1 MATADKLASQVA
13 RRIEA
18 EVIALGWPVG
28 QALDSEPVLRE
39 RYGISRSLLRE
50 AVRLVEHHQVARMR
64 RGPGGGLIVC
74 APDVGPATRAAVT
87 YLEFSATSPVDVMR
101 ARRLI
106 EPTASRLC
114 AERITEDGI
123 RALRGALKAEFERDG
138 DPRTWAENPLHV
150 IMCNLAGN
158 PAFDLFVE
166 ILNQLSLRYVAAWAP
181 EPANLRPAVSGTH
194 RWHAEIVSAVVA
206 GDASRAETR
215 VAEHFAEIAAWMEAG
230 LPDSGAIAPASA
242 FAFRDGGSPPVK
254 PAEVVAARIYDD
266 IMAQGRKIGS
276 VLGSEH
282 ELIERYDTSRAVL
295 RAAVRLLEHHS
306 IAHARRGTRGGL
318 VITRPQPRACI
329 DTAALYLAFR
339 GATAADLSHV
349 REAIELGV
357 VADVTARRAQP
368 GIARGLQLLAD
379 RLGADPPPGGSPPG
393 GGFHAELAELGANPV
408 LCLFLQIISDLSER
422 IRPVNGQAPPA
433 DPLPDETGQVHRGVL
448 DAIREGDTDL
458 AQHRLR
464 RHLGTRSLACEAG
477 SGTWPQD
484 RRHPAQA
491 PVTNRSG
498 LPARRPPAAVR
509 PRAAAGIPRPP

>member
-1 MATADKLASQVA
+1 MTTAGAPPRAEDDTGPAVGEDWSGPAARYADKLASQTA
-13 RRIEA
+13 RRLEA
-18 EVIALGWPVG
+18 EVIMLGWPVG
-28 QALDSEPVLRE
+28 RALDSEPVLRE

-87 YLEFSATSPVDVMR
+87 YLEFSGTNPVDVMR
-101 ARRLI
+101 ARTII

-123 RALRGALKAEFERDG
+123 AALRGALKAELERDS
-138 DPRTWAENPLHV
+138 DPQTWAENPLHV

-158 PAFDLFVE
+158 PAFDLFVD

-181 EPANLRPAVSGTH
+181 RPANLQSAMTSTH

-206 GDASRAETR
+206 GNASRAETR
-215 VAEHFAEIAAWMEAG
+215 VAEHLAEMAAWMEAG
-230 LPDSGAIAPASA
+230 RRDSGTIAPASA
-242 FAFRDGGSPPVK
+242 FAFRDGEWPPVK
-254 PAEVVAARIYDD
+254 LAEVVAARIYDD

-282 ELIERYDTSRAVL
+282 ELIERYGTSRAVL

-306 IAHARRGTRGGL
+306 IARARRGTRGGL

-339 GATAADLSHV
+339 RATAADLSHV

-357 VADVTARRAQP
+357 VADVAARRTEP
-368 GIARGLQLLAD
+368 DMARGLQLLTD
-379 RLGADPPPGGSPPG
+379 RLGAGSPSGSRPPGRGY
-393 GGFHAELAELGANPV
+393 HAELAELGANPV
-408 LCLFLQIISDLSER
+408 LCLFLQIISDLTER
-422 IRPVNGQAPPA
+422 IRSVNGQAASAGPP
-433 DPLPDETGQVHRGVL
+433 LDETGQVHRGIL
-448 DAIREGDTDL
+448 DAIREGDTAL

-464 RHLGTRSLACEAG
+464 RHLGTRSPACEAG
-477 SGTWPQD
+477 SGTHD
-484 RRHPAQA
+484 APA
-491 PVTNRSG
+491 V
-498 LPARRPPAAVR
+498 V
-509 PRAAAGIPRPP
+509 